1 MARINSEIIKWA
13 RDTAGLDPADAANKL
28 GLKAARG
35 IGAEDRLLAIEAGD
49 LPPTRRILSK
59 MSKLYRRPL
68 LIFYLPSPPRPGERG
83 QDFRTLPAEYSRSA
97 DALVD
102 ALVRDITARQQITR
116 AILLDEEDAVEFPF
130 VGSMTT
136 RNKPQQVLASISE
149 TLRLDLTQYRN
160 RRVGDKN
167 SLSGFN
173 YLRRQAEKAGFF
185 VLLIGNLGSHHTSLD
200 VEVFRGFALADKIAP
215 FIVINDQDSETSW
228 SFTLLHELA
237 HIWLG
242 QTGVSGDNASATV
255 EQFCNEVASE
265 FLIPKGEI
273 REIENFRQLPFE
285 DLVARIRVLAEEKNV
300 SMSMLAYKLL
310 REDII
315 KIEMW
320 RRLSTFFRKQWL
332 KARQD
337 KRDNNK
343 DKEGGPNY
351 YTVKRH
357 RLGEGLVSFARRSV
371 SEGVLSPS
379 KAGKLLGVKPTNV
392 YTLLDPSTGI
402 SGKAA

>member
-1 MARINSEIIKWA
+1 M
-13 RDTAGLDPADAANKL
+13 
-28 GLKAARG
+28 
-35 IGAEDRLLAIEAGD
+35 AIEAGD

-59 MSKLYRRPL
+59 MAKLYRRPL
-68 LIFYLPSPPRPGERG
+68 LIFYLPAPPRPGERG
-83 QDFRTLPAEYSRSA
+83 QDFRTLPEEYSRSA

-116 AILLDEEDAVEFPF
+116 AILLDEEDALELPF
-130 VGSMTT
+130 VGSMTI
-136 RNKPQQVLASISE
+136 RNTPQQVLASICKS
-149 TLRLDLTQYRN
+149 LGLDLAQYRN
-160 RRVGDKN
+160 RRAVDRN
-167 SLSGFN
+167 LLSGFN

-200 VEVFRGFALADKIAP
+200 VEVFRGFALADRIAP

-265 FLIPKGEI
+265 FLIPKDEI
-273 REIENFRQLPFE
+273 REIENFRRLTFE
-285 DLVARIRVLAEEKNV
+285 ELAERIGVIAEEKNV

-320 RRLSTFFRKQWL
+320 RQLSTFFRNQWL
-332 KARQD
+332 NARQD
-337 KRDNNK
+337 KRDNNR

-351 YTVKRH
+351 YIVKRH

-402 SGKAA
+402 SGRAA